1 MPSFLS
7 SSSRYARALLVAAMT
22 VLVVPACGED
32 NPSPPLST
40 SERLE
45 LEQRLAAMQ
54 ATLDEL
60 RAQLARHEQDSATAR
75 QEKEQLTA
83 QLEDTR
89 QQLAEARELLA
100 TQDWDGVLVKL
111 DAANEQVRQL
121 RERLAATSG
130 NLELNAGL
138 FFGDQP
144 LALDTPYGTPEGQ
157 FLFTEVR
164 YWLSNVTLLKQDG
177 TQVPLPNSYY
187 LIEAIKAQPVHGSSD
202 DQLQMPANRRE
213 RVQVPVVPAGVYT
226 GITFSIGVDPTY
238 NDNLSRQ
245 AGELHILKNMT
256 YETWMWFTSYI
267 FTKTKGQY
275 VKADGSRSEFGWETG
290 TNDNFRTVRYT
301 FPASVTVNGQKSL
314 SVNLRLDTARLF
326 TGLHPLHT
334 PSIGVSDSGERATL
348 SDNFAKGFSLTS
360 VENPNR

>member
-40 SERLE
+40 SERQE

-54 ATLDEL
+54 ATLDDL
-60 RAQLARHEQDSATAR
+60 RAQLATHEQDSATAR
-75 QEKEQLTA
+75 QEKEQLSA

-144 LALDTPYGTPEGQ
+144 LALDTPYST
-157 FLFTEVR
+157 
-164 YWLSNVTLLKQDG
+164 
-177 TQVPLPNSYY
+177 
-187 LIEAIKAQPVHGSSD
+187 
-202 DQLQMPANRRE
+202 
-213 RVQVPVVPAGVYT
+213 
-226 GITFSIGVDPTY
+226 
-238 NDNLSRQ
+238 
-245 AGELHILKNMT
+245 
-256 YETWMWFTSYI
+256 
-267 FTKTKGQY
+267 
-275 VKADGSRSEFGWETG
+275 
-290 TNDNFRTVRYT
+290 
-301 FPASVTVNGQKSL
+301 
-314 SVNLRLDTARLF
+314 
-326 TGLHPLHT
+326 
-334 PSIGVSDSGERATL
+334 
-348 SDNFAKGFSLTS
+348 
-360 VENPNR
+360 